1 MDMPATVTKIVDAF
15 LIEKSL
21 FTTIVDARPAS
32 ERILDIKTIDEQIA
46 IKPKSDGLAI
56 LAIRIVERNPI
67 IWVPPELAK
76 LQK

>member
-1 MDMPATVTKIVDAF
+1 MPATVTKIVEAF
-15 LIEKSL
+15 LIENSL

-46 IKPKSDGLAI
+46 IKPKSAGLAI
-56 LAIRIVERNPI
+56 LAIKIVARNPT